1 MINFFYDE
9 ISKSLSS
16 EIPQSKNSYL
26 KAMLNL
32 EKFEIGQSYVTSKIK
47 NKKND
52 TFVVNIQGGSPGI
65 DISDSLFYLTEIPK
79 IAYVRTTID
88 NMILIRK
95 LPVLGVKEWL
105 LIYENTLFLLAVKE
119 KYNELEILCVF
130 KFLL

>member
-1 MINFFYDE
+1 MNFFYDE

-26 KAMLNL
+26 KAMLDL

-52 TFVVNIQGGSPGI
+52 TLVVNIQGGSPGI
-65 DISDSLFYLTEIPK
+65 DISDSLFNFTEIPK
-79 IAYVRTTID
+79 NAYVRTMIDTTI
-88 NMILIRK
+88 LVRK

-105 LIYENTLFLLAVKE
+105 LIYEDTLFLLAVKE
-119 KYNELEILCVF
+119 KYDELEILCVF
-130 KFLL
+130 

>member
-1 MINFFYDE
+1 MNFFYDE

-26 KAMLNL
+26 KAMLDL

-65 DISDSLFYLTEIPK
+65 DISTSLFNLTEIPK
-79 IAYVRTTID
+79 IVYLRTMID

-95 LPVLGVKEWL
+95 LPVLGVKDWL
-105 LIYENTLFLLAVKE
+105 LIYENTLFSLAVKE
-119 KYNELEILCVF
+119 KYEELEILCVF
-130 KFLL
+130 

>member
-26 KAMLNL
+26 KAMLDL

-52 TFVVNIQGGSPGI
+52 TLVVNIQGGSPGI
-65 DISDSLFYLTEIPK
+65 DISDSLFNFIEIPK
-79 IAYVRTTID
+79 IAYVRTMID
-88 NMILIRK
+88 NTILVRK

-105 LIYENTLFLLAVKE
+105 LIYEDTLFLLAVKE
-119 KYNELEILCVF
+119 KYDELEILCVF
-130 KFLL
+130 

>member
-1 MINFFYDE
+1 MNLFYDE

-16 EIPQSKNSYL
+16 EIPLSKNSYL
-26 KAMLNL
+26 KAMLDL
-32 EKFEIGQSYVTSKIK
+32 EKFEIGQSYVTSKVK

-65 DISDSLFYLTEIPK
+65 DISDSLFNLTEIPK
-79 IAYVRTTID
+79 IAYVRTMID
-88 NMILIRK
+88 NTILVRK

-119 KYNELEILCVF
+119 KYSELEILCVF
-130 KFLL
+130 

>member
-1 MINFFYDE
+1 MNFFYDE

-26 KAMLNL
+26 KAMLDL

-52 TFVVNIQGGSPGI
+52 TLVVNIQGGSPGI
-65 DISDSLFYLTEIPK
+65 DISDSLFNFTEIPK
-79 IAYVRTTID
+79 IAYVRTMID
-88 NMILIRK
+88 NTILVRK

-105 LIYENTLFLLAVKE
+105 LIYEDTLFLLAVKE
-119 KYNELEILCVF
+119 KYDELEILCVF
-130 KFLL
+130 

>member
-1 MINFFYDE
+1 MNLFYDE

-26 KAMLNL
+26 KAMLDL

-52 TFVVNIQGGSPGI
+52 TLVVNIQGGSPGI
-65 DISDSLFYLTEIPK
+65 DISDSLFNFTEIPK
-79 IAYVRTTID
+79 IVYVRTMID
-88 NMILIRK
+88 NTILVRK

-105 LIYENTLFLLAVKE
+105 LIYEDTLFLLAVKE
-119 KYNELEILCVF
+119 KYDELEILCVF
-130 KFLL
+130 

>member
-130 KFLL
+130 

>member
-1 MINFFYDE
+1 MTFFYDE

-26 KAMLNL
+26 KAMLDL

-52 TFVVNIQGGSPGI
+52 IIVVNIQGGSPGI
-65 DISDSLFYLTEIPK
+65 DISDSLFTLTETPK
-79 IAYVRTTID
+79 IAYVRIMID
-88 NMILIRK
+88 NTILVRK
-95 LPVLGVKEWL
+95 LPVLGVKDWL

-119 KYNELEILCVF
+119 KYDELEIICVF
-130 KFLL
+130 

>member
-1 MINFFYDE
+1 MSLFYDE

-16 EIPQSKNSYL
+16 EIPLSKNSYL
-26 KAMLNL
+26 KAMLDL

-52 TFVVNIQGGSPGI
+52 TLVVNIQGGSPGI
-65 DISDSLFYLTEIPK
+65 DISDSLFNLTEIPK
-79 IAYVRTTID
+79 FAYVRTMID
-88 NMILIRK
+88 NTILVRK

-119 KYNELEILCVF
+119 KYSELEILCVF
-130 KFLL
+130 

>member
-32 EKFEIGQSYVTSKIK
+32 EKFEIGQSYVTSKI
-47 NKKND
+47 KND

-130 KFLL
+130 